1 MKKHLRIVIAAVL
14 VLACVGALLAFAA
27 CDEEK
32 QQATIE
38 AEYRQEFVFDGQ
50 VHNVV
55 AKLNHDETELVYSP
69 QQGYS
74 EIGEHTIE
82 ITAVETEN
90 YYAPDPVTVKL
101 IILDPSDVAREELTD
116 KLASSTVFKTSENIG
131 VDLGVDLAYDPKGEA
146 EGWGYKLA
154 VKGSIDLAAPDSTL
168 FSISLTDTLKK
179 EEVFS
184 VVYDGAGDDIYI
196 AYGDVKYKA
205 ENADLLEALVSEAPN
220 ADVTL
225 GSYLSMIVGTLGAD
239 GECTVSEDGKTYT
252 LDFDLKAMLKGTL
265 GNILG
270 GLLEGEDFAGIA
282 SAIYKLV
289 GASDWN
295 GFIEKLPE
303 ISGDIVVSFDDND
316 DLASLSLTNVNYK
329 DKENEGVFSC
339 SVSPF
344 SISNNK
350 VRVSL
355 PQDKDSYSKGNLLNL
370 NAEGVLSLTTNGK
383 SYVDYKVEVL
393 ADLDILS
400 LIKGA
405 NENTGKLYL
414 RISHI
419 CNKDCGTY
427 CSEKYEAGEG
437 SILEVGY
444 DPSVN
449 AGSAYIVAGMRNLL
463 GTKAMTAI
471 AGGIGS
477 LADGAIPEYTA
488 ITADIKGLL
497 ASAVGFPVE
506 DTGEGSG
513 ETGSTDSSSN
523 ILSIVGGLL
532 GSINASFGNGNVA
545 KIDIDLAGL
554 LTSLGAD
561 EGTIG
566 TIGALFGDPDKE
578 FAMDGLSLAITSVG
592 AFNTDFGD
600 FDMVNILTKV
610 KDASV
615 DSDKVFT
622 SSGILGMGVSPG
634 LAQSAKTWEIVN
646 LSDSNVPKM
655 YTQLDLSML
664 TVYEAQTQLIGN
676 EVYFDVV
683 TLDGTQR
690 EEVPAKVLGVSGID
704 WTKLG
709 EPQNVELLV
718 TLPQTIINTTVT
730 DALKGTVD
738 VYELFKTTVPVTI
751 TLATASDFELVM
763 GENFK
768 DSYTLLDSA
777 ATDHTAAT
785 VKFKKTV
792 GEKTVDGSIAVTN
805 TTDLSKYF
813 WTPNSST
820 FSDYVTVNG
829 TGIEKN
835 VPIVV
840 NPGTVTL
847 TYEAFNQTFTKDITI
862 SDPYTEKTMEVDKD
876 SATVGSSLTLN
887 YTFTLKKAD
896 GTTDTVVAKS
906 SSRLTISG
914 MLGFPEGVT
923 TTTSTSEEADVTIS
937 NTSFKYNTFVGT
949 KGEESVQTEFY
960 VNIFGTRFV
969 QALTLNEKKTGYSVD
984 DSLTVNGLTATIE
997 LTITNSYVGIGQDY
1011 TGLTVAVENSS
1022 TSTSLYPVRAEN
1034 CTVTVTPEKVDL
1046 ANDLKGDEVKITLT
1060 ITADKA
1066 GKASFYVRLYNGEAS
1081 TANRVINQY
1090 IGTVTFTDAAQA

>member
-1 MKKHLRIVIAAVL
+1 M
-14 VLACVGALLAFAA
+14 
-27 CDEEK
+27 
-32 QQATIE
+32 
-38 AEYRQEFVFDGQ
+38 
-50 VHNVV
+50 
-55 AKLNHDETELVYSP
+55 
-69 QQGYS
+69 
-74 EIGEHTIE
+74 
-82 ITAVETEN
+82 
-90 YYAPDPVTVKL
+90 
-101 IILDPSDVAREELTD
+101 
-116 KLASSTVFKTSENIG
+116 
-131 VDLGVDLAYDPKGEA
+131 
-146 EGWGYKLA
+146 
-154 VKGSIDLAAPDSTL
+154 
-168 FSISLTDTLKK
+168 
-179 EEVFS
+179 
-184 VVYDGAGDDIYI
+184 
-196 AYGDVKYKA
+196 
-205 ENADLLEALVSEAPN
+205 
-220 ADVTL
+220 
-225 GSYLSMIVGTLGAD
+225 
-239 GECTVSEDGKTYT
+239 
-252 LDFDLKAMLKGTL
+252 
-265 GNILG
+265 
-270 GLLEGEDFAGIA
+270 
-282 SAIYKLV
+282 

-355 PQDKDSYSKGNLLNL
+355 PQDKDSYSSGNLLNL

-444 DPSVN
+444 DSSVN

-523 ILSIVGGLL
+523 ILSIVGSLL

-554 LTSLGAD
+554 FTSLGAD

-592 AFNTDFGD
+592 VFNTDFGD
-600 FDMVNILTKV
+600 FDMVNTLTKV

-634 LAQSAKTWEIVN
+634 LAESAKTWEIVN

-709 EPQNVELLV
+709 VAQNVELLV
-718 TLPQTIINTTVT
+718 SLPQTIINTTVT

-813 WTPNSST
+813 WTPNSSKY
-820 FSDYVTVNG
+820 SDYVTVNG

-847 TYEAFNQTFTKDITI
+847 SYEAFNQTFTKDITI
-862 SDPYTEKTMEVDKD
+862 SDPYTEKTMEVDKN

-949 KGEESVQTEFY
+949 KGEESALTEFY

-1046 ANDLKGDEVKITLT
+1046 ANDLKGGEVKITLT
-1060 ITADKA
+1060 VTADKA